1 MIAST
6 LMVRGCALAAR
17 DGAFLARDGALLVRD
32 GATLVRVAI
41 GSPSYSQSKVVE
53 YDRSNL
59 W

>member
-1 MIAST
+1 MMAIT
-6 LMVRGCALAAR
+6 LMTRCCPLAAR
-17 DGAFLARDGALLVRD
+17 DGAFLAREGALLVRD
-32 GATLVRVAI
+32 GAALVRVAI